1 MNGKARSKAIFQPSG
16 RKRQTTGAVVLP
28 HRNPPVRRVESDR
41 LLECGFLREPGVRSL
56 PMRKVLIP
64 GRVVSALL
72 PSVSARRR
80 RPAKRILK
88 DCNNQ
93 RGNLR
98 SRYCARCDESPR

>member
-1 MNGKARSKAIFQPSG
+1 MNGKARSQAILQPSG

-56 PMRKVLIP
+56 PMRKILIP

-72 PSVSARRR
+72 PSVSARL
-80 RPAKRILK
+80 RPAKRVLK

-93 RGNLR
+93 RGKLR